1 MWQEA
6 TTTTV
11 VEKEHAEPKEKAEEV
26 AKEDADHGKE
36 KETPTA
42 EEAAA
47 AELPASTPVSVA

>member
-6 TTTTV
+6 TTTTTV
-11 VEKEHAEPKEKAEEV
+11 EEKEHAEPNEKEEEV

-36 KETPTA
+36 KETP
-42 EEAAA
+42 